1 MTVIDM
7 DPGTLLRQ
15 SQPRKAAGKST
26 FILRGVA
33 VREEGTEKVLISMG

>member
-1 MTVIDM
+1 M
-7 DPGTLLRQ
+7 DPGTFLRQ
-15 SQPRKAAGKST
+15 PRSRKAAGKST